1 MKGRRK
7 YLEIIIMIVSLSCFL
22 ASSVCCLAMVLQNKD
37 LKGNVSTGVVKC
49 SSDFSDG
56 SLKITNTGTV
66 DVFCRLRV
74 VKDDKK
80 VDSVVFNSDNWKP
93 YQGYYYYT
101 KVLAVGDTSE
111 PLIKSISCFSGTA
124 EKDCVTVKIEVV
136 QASDVGLDYFNIK
149 AKDVGYDGKD
159 TFTSSAVISLNNG
172 TFSCNADA
180 KNVFRNFESIKYGD
194 SKSQIIIVKNL
205 SSTKNDIY
213 LSAYDIGD
221 KSDDIMVDV
230 YVNGSTIYSGD
241 LSVLHNISLGDF
253 DVNESKEIMIKVS
266 SNLGNNTAKEGTT
279 HLKWG
284 ISTVCSSDD
293 EAITSIKTNID
304 FITAIVTCGLAMW
317 SCLIF
322 VKVYSKYSTDK
333 GSEE

>member
-1 MKGRRK
+1 MENSKK
-7 YLEIIIMIVSLSCFL
+7 YLRIVIMILSFSCFL
-22 ASSVCCLAMVLQNKD
+22 ASSVSCLMMVLQNRD
-37 LKGNVSTGVVKC
+37 LRGNVSTGVAKC
-49 SSDFSDG
+49 ASDFSDG
-56 SLKITNTGTV
+56 SFKVTNTGTV
-66 DVFCRLRV
+66 DLFCRV
-74 VKDDKK
+74 KVSKDDKK
-80 VDSVVFNSDNWKP
+80 VDKVVYNLDDWKP

-124 EKDCVTVKIEVV
+124 EKDCVIVKVEVV

-149 AKDVGYDGKD
+149 AKDIGYDDKD
-159 TFTSSAVISLNNG
+159 VFTSSAVISLNND
-172 TFSCNADA
+172 TFSCNTDA
-180 KNVFRNFESIKYGD
+180 KNVFKNFESIKYGD

-205 SSTKNDIY
+205 SSTKKDIY
-213 LSAYDIGD
+213 LSAYDIKD
-221 KSDDIMVDV
+221 KDKDIRVDV
-230 YVNGSTIYSGD
+230 YVNGSSVYSGD

-253 DVNESKEIMIKVS
+253 DANESKEVMIKIS

-279 HLKWG
+279 NLKWG

-293 EAITSIKTNID
+293 EAITPIKTNID
-304 FITAIVTCGLAMW
+304 FITAIVACGLAMW

>member
-7 YLEIIIMIVSLSCFL
+7 YLEVIMMILSLSCFL

-56 SLKITNTGTV
+56 SLKVTNTGTV

-80 VDSVVFNSDNWKP
+80 VDSVVFNSDDWKP

-136 QASDVGLDYFNIK
+136 QASDVGLNYFNIK
-149 AKDVGYDGKD
+149 AKDIGYDGKD
-159 TFTSSAVISLNNG
+159 VFTSSAVISLNNG

-213 LSAYDIGD
+213 LSAYDIDD
-221 KSDDIMVDV
+221 KSDDIMVYV

-266 SNLGNNTAKEGTT
+266 SNLGNNTAKEGTS

-293 EAITSIKTNID
+293 EAITPIKTNID
-304 FITAIVTCGLAMW
+304 FITAIVACGLAMW

>member
-7 YLEIIIMIVSLSCFL
+7 YLEVIMMILSLSCFL

-56 SLKITNTGTV
+56 SLKVTNTGTV

-80 VDSVVFNSDNWKP
+80 VDSVVFNSDDWKP

-124 EKDCVTVKIEVV
+124 EKDCVTAKVEVV
-136 QASDVGLDYFNIK
+136 QASDVGLNYFNIK
-149 AKDVGYDGKD
+149 AKDIGYDGKD
-159 TFTSSAVISLNNG
+159 AFTSSAVISLNNG

-213 LSAYDIGD
+213 LSAYDIDD
-221 KSDDIMVDV
+221 KSDDIMVYV

-266 SNLGNNTAKEGTT
+266 SNLGNNTAKEGTS

-293 EAITSIKTNID
+293 EAITPIKTNID
-304 FITAIVTCGLAMW
+304 FITAIVACGLAMW

-322 VKVYSKYSTDK
+322 VKVYSKYSMDK

>member
-1 MKGRRK
+1 MV
-7 YLEIIIMIVSLSCFL
+7 VSLSCFL

-37 LKGNVSTGVVKC
+37 LKGNVSTGVIKC

-80 VDSVVFNSDNWKP
+80 VDSVVFNSDDWKP

-124 EKDCVTVKIEVV
+124 EKDCVTAKVDVV

-293 EAITSIKTNID
+293 EAITPIKTNID

>member
-7 YLEIIIMIVSLSCFL
+7 YLEVIMMILSLSCFL

-80 VDSVVFNSDNWKP
+80 VDSVVFNSDDWKP

-124 EKDCVTVKIEVV
+124 EKDCVTAKVDVV

-149 AKDVGYDGKD
+149 AKDIGYDGKD
-159 TFTSSAVISLNNG
+159 VFTSSAVISLNNG

-213 LSAYDIGD
+213 LSAYDIDD
-221 KSDDIMVDV
+221 KSDDIMVYV

-266 SNLGNNTAKEGTT
+266 SNLGNNTAKEGTS

-293 EAITSIKTNID
+293 EAITPIKTNID
-304 FITAIVTCGLAMW
+304 FITAIVACGLAMW